1 MALPRKQLQF
11 RNGAHTVDDND
22 DRVERE
28 ALLER
33 LDLLQQRLRIT
44 RIAGKH
50 RDGHWAAAR
59 MGEQTVFDL
68 QRARL
73 AVARIA
79 AHGQR
84 TAAPFNVTGGER
96 LEHPRALVQIAL
108 GQALLDDILGSQ
120 QPTQC
125 RMRVVL
131 VGFADP
137 EQLRQRRVVSAAR
150 GDHHQQIK

>member
-11 RNGAHTVDDND
+11 RNGAHTVADND
-22 DRVERE
+22 GRVERE

-44 RIAGKH
+44 RIPGKH
-50 RDGHWAAAR
+50 RDGHGAAAR
-59 MGEQTVFDL
+59 IGEQTVFDP

-79 AHGQR
+79 ARGQR
-84 TAAPFNVTGGER
+84 TAAPFNLTGGER
-96 LEHPRALVQIAL
+96 LEHPRALVQIT
-108 GQALLDDILGSQ
+108 LDDILGSQ

-150 GDHHQQIK
+150 GDHHQHIK